1 MYEFTEDCL
10 VHIEQL
16 DDEHRRL
23 FQMLNEAISMAESAA
38 DVSGIAKELLRNLKE
53 YAAVH
58 FAHEEAYME
67 EIQDSELPRQRAEH
81 LQFTKKM
88 SQFSCD
94 TSSPEAARASLQE
107 LLTYLVRW
115 LYRHILS
122 SDMMIGKIA
131 AAESD
136 SFAFTERYRTGIE
149 LIDDEHRR
157 LFEIIREVNE
167 LINAELLHDK
177 YDEIMRL
184 LEELKNYTEFH
195 FSDEEKLMESIGYP
209 GLDAQRRAHAAFV
222 ERLVEIDL
230 SDLDAMD
237 NNQQEYLN
245 DLIRFLL
252 GWLSTHILGTDRKIG
267 DYIRENE
274 GDTEIYFNRPDGG
287 YELVLVRNTDIGE
300 WKSPAG

>member
-10 VHIEQL
+10 IHIEQL
-16 DDEHRRL
+16 DEEHRRL
-23 FQMLNEAISMAESAA
+23 FQMLNEAVSMAESTA

-67 EIQDSELPRQRAEH
+67 EIQDPELPRQRAEH
-81 LQFTKKM
+81 LQFAEKM
-88 SQFSCD
+88 LQFSCD

-122 SDMMIGKIA
+122 SDMMIGKISA
-131 AAESD
+131 AAAD
-136 SFAFTERYRTGIE
+136 PFAFTERYKTGIE
-149 LIDDEHRR
+149 LIDDEHSR
-157 LFEIIREVNE
+157 LFEIIREANE

-177 YDEIMRL
+177 YDEIVRL

-195 FSDEEKLMESIGYP
+195 FSDEERLMESIQYP
-209 GLDAQRRAHAAFV
+209 GLAAQRRAHTAFV

-230 SDLDAMD
+230 SDLDDMD

-252 GWLSTHILGTDRKIG
+252 GWLSTHILGADKKIG
-267 DYIRENE
+267 DYMREN
-274 GDTEIYFNRPDGG
+274 
-287 YELVLVRNTDIGE
+287 
-300 WKSPAG
+300 